1 MQCFCSGANARV
13 RFSLLAGIVVN
24 PVTADK
30 EKEGMK
36 MRSRWWSW
44 WSGCALI
51 AGLALAVTS
60 CGRKTEEKPTA
71 VTQPQPER
79 PQEQFL
85 VAYAQSNMAETWRQA
100 QWEDA
105 QEELKNHPE
114 LKVELSDAKQ
124 DNLTQIQNVKN
135 HLAKG
140 IDLLIVCP
148 NEAEALTPVVGEAYD
163 SGIPVVVVDRA
174 ILNDKYTVFV
184 GGDNYE
190 IGKMAGEFIAKRLNG
205 KGNVVE
211 IEGQLGAPPTKL
223 RSQGMHDV
231 IKDYPDI
238 KVVYK
243 QTGEYLRMQG
253 KEVMKNALQAS
264 PDIDCVYAHND
275 EMILGAYQAA
285 AEVGR
290 GKEMIFIGVDG
301 QKEVIESIRD
311 GKITATYYYPTCG
324 KEAIQIAARLLAGEQ
339 LDKDIMLHTI
349 EITQEN
355 AEKNMHLGF

>member
-1 MQCFCSGANARV
+1 
-13 RFSLLAGIVVN
+13 
-24 PVTADK
+24 
-30 EKEGMK
+30 MK
-36 MRSRWWSW
+36 LRNWSW
-44 WSGCALI
+44 GIICTLLLV
-51 AGLALAVTS
+51 LAATS
-60 CGRKTEEKPTA
+60 CGRKTEEEPSA
-71 VTQPQPER
+71 AGEAQPDKLPKK
-79 PQEQFL
+79 FL

-100 QWEDA
+100 QWENA

-114 LKVELSDAKQ
+114 LDVELSDARQ
-124 DNLTQIQNVKN
+124 DNLTQVQNIKN

-148 NEAEALTPVVGEAYD
+148 NEAEALTPIVEKAYD
-163 SGIPVVVVDRA
+163 TGIPVVVVDRA
-174 ILNDKYTVFV
+174 ILSDKYTVFV

-190 IGKMAGEFIAKRLNG
+190 IGKAAGELIVKRLNG
-205 KGNVVE
+205 KGTIVE

-231 IKDYPDI
+231 IKDHPDI
-238 KVVYK
+238 KVIYQ

-253 KEVMKNALQAS
+253 KEVMKNALQRH

-290 GKEMIFIGVDG
+290 ENEMLFIGVDG
-301 QKEVIESIRD
+301 QKEVIEAVRD

-324 KEAIQIAARLLAGEQ
+324 KEAIQIAAKLLNGEE
-339 LDKDIMLHTI
+339 LDKNISLHTI
-349 EITQEN
+349 EITKEN
-355 AEKNMHLGF
+355 AEEHMHLGF